1 MKAIEKPTDKV
12 TTDYLDIA
20 LRMVGISLDFTLID
34 KIIDLVELIEEKGGE
49 ASISDITKLKSHWLS
64 TTTIEKF
71 TGLKD
76 RIGTRI
82 FENDI
87 IHYTEHNGYRLKSFD
102 AVVVYD
108 KKYAAFGYQK
118 IAENGTYEEQPIHY
132 FTEHDELEI
141 DILPYI
147 DVVGHIGEINTL

>member
-1 MKAIEKPTDKV
+1 MTTYKNPIEKV

-20 LRMVGISLDFTLID
+20 LRMVGISLDVTLID

-87 IHYTEHNGYRLKSFD
+87 IHYTEHNGYRLKSFN

-108 KKYAAFGYQK
+108 KTYAAFGYQK
-118 IAENGTYEEQPIHY
+118 IGENGTYEEQPIHY

>member
-1 MKAIEKPTDKV
+1 MTTNKKPIDKV

-20 LRMVGISLDFTLID
+20 LRMVGISLDLKLVD
-34 KIIDLVELIEEKGGE
+34 QIIDLVELIEEKGGD
-49 ASISDITKLKSHWLS
+49 ASISDITELKSHWLS

-87 IHYTEHNGYRLKSFD
+87 IYYAEHNGYRLKSFN
-102 AVVVYD
+102 AVVVFD
-108 KKYAAFGYQK
+108 EKYAAFGYQK
-118 IAENGTYEEQPIHY
+118 ITKNGTYEEQPIHY

-141 DILPYI
+141 DVLPYI
-147 DVVGHIGEINTL
+147 DVVGHVSEIKAI

>member
-1 MKAIEKPTDKV
+1 
-12 TTDYLDIA
+12 
-20 LRMVGISLDFTLID
+20 
-34 KIIDLVELIEEKGGE
+34 
-49 ASISDITKLKSHWLS
+49 
-64 TTTIEKF
+64 
-71 TGLKD
+71 
-76 RIGTRI
+76 
-82 FENDI
+82 
-87 IHYTEHNGYRLKSFD
+87 
-102 AVVVYD
+102 VVYD